1 MSFVNTKIKC
11 KSCGNENN
19 VAFML
24 PNTPPSFFPN
34 KSEYVIGGCEKE
46 FNNFYIQFICNNCG
60 KRVEEHYTKNEF
72 DALNYEIM
80 D

>member
-46 FNNFYIQFICNNCG
+46 FKAADINEDDKVNCIDLLIL
-60 KRVEEHYTKNEF
+60 KNKV
-72 DALNYEIM
+72 M
-80 D
+80 TV